1 NHISSKP
8 QNMKAKRRHSQPSR
22 GQLSRDDLLFLLSI
36 LEGELQA
43 RDEVIAVLKSER
55 TDREQLGAHYGE
67 SRPDEAFRAL
77 HRDSLRAQRDVLQDV
92 CNPTAPVPLWLMLT
106 EHHMRRII
114 NLMRGTV
121 SCSHYSTIQ
130 RLEEQEK
137 KHQALV
143 HKSNTLIHVLEQD
156 RQRWVLKLLIAK
168 ETEYQQIKQE
178 RNEKEVST
186 LKEELRGLK
195 AFALLVAKEHQLL
208 TEELGEQKDRVKK
221 LSKITENLRSGTFYL
236 GQEKQQVNQSQQ
248 CTMTAKQAGLEEKRP
263 LLRKTDGFWELN
275 SKGHRSGGPG
285 LMSEVEVLRRRVVEM
300 EGKDEELIRM
310 GEQCRELEQRLT
322 KEKINSSN
330 LRDDVDK
337 LNKRINELDRI
348 EGALAK
354 SRQECG
360 ALKGSLEREKEVCKT
375 LNSELDKLRVRLR
388 ESEVCEGQ
396 LQQSEA
402 AIKQDLAHLRSLTVA
417 LVEDRNTM
425 KERLRQAEETLSKRN
440 EQGNLAMMPNEKLRE
455 ERQQAAR
462 SQADLQERIKGISKE
477 KDELRAKLRTE
488 GERSSELEAKLSVMK
503 RRLQVLENRREKEEK
518 RESVKYGSVPNI
530 SSHQCQTQNNKVN
543 ELSQELERLRK
554 TLQDKEVLE
563 GALMKMEEDYEVMG
577 RKFTEEQRRTQVLAQ
592 ELEVAKCEVAR
603 YQQAE
608 KEETNQEHQLLQ
620 RLQREQVKS
629 RLLTRELESLKEKL
643 QSMMGTEDS
652 ISKVQNDHSTLQRKL
667 TQQENRNRELARE
680 MLELSDEL
688 NRYKTCRNVPYDTNR
703 FVMLRQTKE
712 VQTDPNDIQYSAS
725 ISPNQD
731 EDKDEEDPNQNTES
745 SSHVQNLNNLNSA
758 NNNIS
763 VYSNNG
769 SGGVDS
775 VNREVMMLTHTS
787 GQPLHIKVTPHHML
801 NTATLEISSPS
812 SDVATSYT
820 STAVIPNSP
829 GQSKQRITIIQ
840 NANSRSPPSSPDRT
854 LSLSTSPI
862 ARVMS
867 PNSSRSVTPEQNSP
881 IQIVTV
887 RTCSP
892 ELEAAGLC
900 KSLERQ
906 SSLRHERSN
915 STDTSSSISSLDD
928 SKIHIHLGSPYIQA
942 LNGMSHSIPHS
953 PGPYYVRH
961 EQRTQV
967 LANGCH
973 VKGVGK
979 ITSSITISPA
989 TSPVSHSSNITVSG
1003 LCD

>member
-1 NHISSKP
+1 
-8 QNMKAKRRHSQPSR
+8 MKDRRRHSHPSR
-22 GQLSRDDLLFLLSI
+22 DHLSRDDLSFLLSV

-55 TDREQLGAHYGE
+55 TDGAQLEAHYGV
-67 SRPDEAFRAL
+67 SRADEALFLQQCSQKVMEQLLMAFR
-77 HRDSLRAQRDVLQDV
+77 SQ
-92 CNPTAPVPLWLMLT
+92 CKTA
-106 EHHMRRII
+106 
-114 NLMRGTV
+114 
-121 SCSHYSTIQ
+121 Q
-130 RLEEQEK
+130 RLEEQEGNYR
-137 KHQALV
+137 ALV
-143 HKSNTLIHVLEQD
+143 HKSNTIIHGLEQD
-156 RQRWVLKLLIAK
+156 RKRLKLLIAK
-168 ETEYQQIKQE
+168 DREYQQKKEE
-178 RNEKEVST
+178 RNEREVSA
-186 LKEELRGLK
+186 LKEELHRLK
-195 AFALLVAKEHQLL
+195 AFAVLVGREHQLL
-208 TEELGEQKDRVKK
+208 TGELGEQRDRVKK
-221 LSKITENLRSGTFYL
+221 LTHITENLKGGTSHL
-236 GQEKQQVNQSQQ
+236 RQEKQHVNRSQQ
-248 CTMTAKQAGLEEKRP
+248 CTMTAKAGQEEKRP

-285 LMSEVEVLRRRVVEM
+285 GLMSEVEVLRRRVIEM

-310 GEQCRELEQRLT
+310 GDQCRELEQRLT
-322 KEKINSSN
+322 KEKINSGN

-360 ALKGSLEREKEVCKT
+360 SLKGNLEREREVCKT
-375 LNSELDKLRVRLR
+375 LNSDLDKLRVRLR
-388 ESEVCEGQ
+388 ELEASEGRF
-396 LQQSEA
+396 QQSEST
-402 AIKQDLAHLRSLTVA
+402 IKQDLEKLRSLTVA
-417 LVEDRNTM
+417 LVEERNGI
-425 KERLRQAEETLSKRN
+425 KEQLRQAEETHSRSN
-440 EQGNLAMMPNEKLRE
+440 EQSNLAVTPNERLRE
-455 ERQQAAR
+455 ERQKAAR
-462 SQADLQERIKGISKE
+462 SQADLQERIKSITKE
-477 KDELRAKLRTE
+477 KDET
-488 GERSSELEAKLSVMK
+488 SELEAKLSIMK

-518 RESVKYGSVPNI
+518 RENVKYGSVSNN

-563 GALMKMEEDYEVMG
+563 GTLMKVEQDYEAME
-577 RKFTEEQRRTQVLAQ
+577 RMFKEEQRRTNVLTQ
-592 ELEVAKCEVAR
+592 ELEVAKCEMSR

-608 KEETNQEHQLLQ
+608 KEDVNQEHLLLQ

-629 RLLTRELESLKEKL
+629 RLLSREVDALKEKM
-643 QSMMGTEDS
+643 QSLIGTEDS

-667 TQQENRNRELARE
+667 IQQENRNRELARE

-688 NRYKTCRNVPYDTNR
+688 NRYKTSRNMPYDSSR
-703 FVMLRQTKE
+703 IAKQRHTKE
-712 VQTDPNDIQYSAS
+712 VQTDHKDFHYRTLVTCE
-725 ISPNQD
+725 QD
-731 EDKDEEDPNQNTES
+731 EDKDEEDLNQNTESS
-745 SSHVQNLNNLNSA
+745 SSHVQNLNDLNSA

-769 SGGVDS
+769 SSSVDA

-801 NTATLEISSPS
+801 NTATLEITSPS
-812 SDVATSYT
+812 SDMATSYT
-820 STAVIPNSP
+820 STAVIPNCP

-840 NANSRSPPSSPDRT
+840 NANGRTPPSSPDRA
-854 LSLSTSPI
+854 LSSFNTSPI

-867 PNSSRSVTPEQNSP
+867 PNSSRSVTPDENSP

-892 ELEAAGLC
+892 DIETASSTGLC
-900 KSLERQ
+900 RSLERQ
-906 SSLRHERSN
+906 SSLRPERSN
-915 STDTSSSISSLDD
+915 SVDSVSSLDD
-928 SKIHIHLGSPYIQA
+928 SKIHIQMGSPYIQA
-942 LNGMSHSIPHS
+942 LNGVGHCIPHS

-973 VKGVGK
+973 LKGVGK

-989 TSPVSHSSNITVSG
+989 TSPVSHSSNLTVSG

>member
-1 NHISSKP
+1 
-8 QNMKAKRRHSQPSR
+8 
-22 GQLSRDDLLFLLSI
+22 
-36 LEGELQA
+36 
-43 RDEVIAVLKSER
+43 
-55 TDREQLGAHYGE
+55 
-67 SRPDEAFRAL
+67 
-77 HRDSLRAQRDVLQDV
+77 
-92 CNPTAPVPLWLMLT
+92 
-106 EHHMRRII
+106 
-114 NLMRGTV
+114 
-121 SCSHYSTIQ
+121 
-130 RLEEQEK
+130 
-137 KHQALV
+137 
-143 HKSNTLIHVLEQD
+143 
-156 RQRWVLKLLIAK
+156 
-168 ETEYQQIKQE
+168 
-178 RNEKEVST
+178 
-186 LKEELRGLK
+186 
-195 AFALLVAKEHQLL
+195 
-208 TEELGEQKDRVKK
+208 
-221 LSKITENLRSGTFYL
+221 
-236 GQEKQQVNQSQQ
+236 
-248 CTMTAKQAGLEEKRP
+248 MTAKQAGLEEKRP

-322 KEKINSSN
+322 KEKINSGN

-348 EGALAK
+348 EGTLAK

-360 ALKGSLEREKEVCKT
+360 ALKGSLEREKELCKT
-375 LNSELDKLRVRLR
+375 LNSELDKLRLRLR

-402 AIKQDLAHLRSLTVA
+402 ALKQDLAHLRSLTVA

-440 EQGNLAMMPNEKLRE
+440 EQSNLAMMPNEKLRE

-462 SQADLQERIKGISKE
+462 SQADLQERIKSITKE
-477 KDELRAKLRTE
+477 KDELGAKLRTE
-488 GERSSELEAKLSVMK
+488 GERSFELEAKLSVMK

-518 RESVKYGSVPNI
+518 RESVKYGSVPNN
-530 SSHQCQTQNNKVN
+530 SGHQCQTQNNKVN

-563 GALMKMEEDYEVMG
+563 GTLMKVEEDYEVME
-577 RKFTEEQRRTQVLAQ
+577 RRFKEEQRRTQVLAQ

-629 RLLTRELESLKEKL
+629 RLLSREVESLKEKL

-667 TQQENRNRELARE
+667 TQQETRNRELARE
-680 MLELSDEL
+680 MLDLSDEL
-688 NRYKTCRNVPYDTNR
+688 NTYKTCRNLPYDTNR
-703 FVMLRQTKE
+703 FMLHQTKE
-712 VQTDPNDIQYSAS
+712 VQTDSNDIQYSS
-725 ISPNQD
+725 LTSTNQD

-769 SGGVDS
+769 SGGVDA

-840 NANSRSPPSSPDRT
+840 NTNNRSPPSSPDRT
-854 LSLSTSPI
+854 LSLNTSPI

-915 STDTSSSISSLDD
+915 SIDTSSSISSLDD

-942 LNGMSHSIPHS
+942 LNGVSHSIPHS

>member
-1 NHISSKP
+1 
-8 QNMKAKRRHSQPSR
+8 
-22 GQLSRDDLLFLLSI
+22 
-36 LEGELQA
+36 
-43 RDEVIAVLKSER
+43 
-55 TDREQLGAHYGE
+55 
-67 SRPDEAFRAL
+67 
-77 HRDSLRAQRDVLQDV
+77 
-92 CNPTAPVPLWLMLT
+92 
-106 EHHMRRII
+106 
-114 NLMRGTV
+114 
-121 SCSHYSTIQ
+121 
-130 RLEEQEK
+130 
-137 KHQALV
+137 
-143 HKSNTLIHVLEQD
+143 
-156 RQRWVLKLLIAK
+156 
-168 ETEYQQIKQE
+168 
-178 RNEKEVST
+178 
-186 LKEELRGLK
+186 
-195 AFALLVAKEHQLL
+195 
-208 TEELGEQKDRVKK
+208 
-221 LSKITENLRSGTFYL
+221 
-236 GQEKQQVNQSQQ
+236 
-248 CTMTAKQAGLEEKRP
+248 MTAKHGGLEEKRP

-275 SKGHRSGGPG
+275 AKGHRSGGPG

-322 KEKINSSN
+322 KENVNGSN

-360 ALKGSLEREKEVCKT
+360 ALKISLEREKEVCKA
-375 LNSELDKLRVRLR
+375 LNIELDKLKVRLR

-402 AIKQDLAHLRSLTVA
+402 AIKHDLAHLRSLTVA
-417 LVEDRNTM
+417 LVDDRNSM
-425 KERLRQAEETLSKRN
+425 KERLRQAEETLSRRN
-440 EQGNLAMMPNEKLRE
+440 EQGNLAPNERLR
-455 ERQQAAR
+455 A
-462 SQADLQERIKGISKE
+462 ADLQERIKGIEKE
-477 KDELRAKLRTE
+477 KEELNAKLRTE
-488 GERSSELEAKLSVMK
+488 EERSGELEAKLSIMR

-518 RESVKYGSVPNI
+518 RESVKYGSVPNN

-563 GALMKMEEDYEVMG
+563 GALMKVEEDYEVME
-577 RKFTEEQRRTQVLAQ
+577 RRFNEEQRRTHVLAQ
-592 ELEVAKCEVAR
+592 ELEIAKFEVAK

-629 RLLTRELESLKEKL
+629 RLLSREVESLKEKL

-652 ISKVQNDHSTLQRKL
+652 ISQVQNDHSSLQRKL
-667 TQQENRNRELARE
+667 TQQENKNRDLARE

-688 NRYKTCRNVPYDTNR
+688 NKHKTFKNMPRESTR
-703 FVMLRQTKE
+703 LVMLRQTKE
-712 VQTDPNDIQYSAS
+712 AQTDPNDLQYSTS
-725 ISPNQD
+725 ISTNQD
-731 EDKDEEDPNQNTES
+731 DKDAEDPNQNTAG
-745 SSHVQNLNNLNSA
+745 SSHIQNLYDLNSA

-763 VYSNNG
+763 VFSNNVA
-769 SGGVDS
+769 SGVDA

-801 NTATLEISSPS
+801 NTATLEISSPL

-840 NANSRSPPSSPDRT
+840 NTNSRSPPSSPDRT
-854 LSLSTSPI
+854 LSLNASPI

-867 PNSSRSVTPEQNSP
+867 PNSSRSATPDQNSP

-892 ELEAAGLC
+892 ELEAVGLC

-906 SSLRHERSN
+906 SSLCHERSN
-915 STDTSSSISSLDD
+915 SIDTSSSISSLDD

-942 LNGMSHSIPHS
+942 LNGVSHSIPPS
-953 PGPYYVRH
+953 PVPYYVRH

-967 LANGCH
+967 VTNGCH

-989 TSPVSHSSNITVSG
+989 TSPISHSNITVSG